1 VHSSSQARWIF
12 DRGEKI
18 LRGIHMRIGVPKEIK
33 TQEFR
38 VGMTP
43 SGAAILTARGHTV
56 LVEQGAGLGSSI
68 PDEAYVKAGAKI
80 VATREEVWAADM
92 VVKVKEPIAPEFALM
107 RKDLLLFTYLHL
119 AAAQELGKELL
130 NRGVNGVAY
139 ETIEPTPG
147 DLPLLT
153 PMSAV
158 AGRMSV
164 QAGATYLERER
175 GGKGVLLG
183 GVPGVKRG
191 RVTVIGGGV
200 VGANAVKMA
209 VGLGANVTVLDVNLK
224 TLAYLDDIY
233 AGRVSTQYSDPIS
246 IERAVLESD
255 LVIGAVLLPGAR
267 APRLVTE
274 SMIKQMEPGSV
285 IVDVS
290 IDQGGCVE
298 GARPTYHDNPT
309 YDLHGVTAYM
319 VANMPGAVPRTSTY
333 ALTNATIKYVVKLAD
348 LGLEKAISDTPHI
361 VSGLNTY
368 KGGVPHAA
376 VAEALSV
383 PFTAYRA

>member
-1 VHSSSQARWIF
+1 MLGSP
-12 DRGEKI
+12 
-18 LRGIHMRIGVPKEIK
+18 MRIGVPKEIK

-43 SGAAILTARGHTV
+43 SGVAILVSHGHTV
-56 LVEQGAGLGSSI
+56 LLEQGAGLGSSI

-80 VATREEVWAADM
+80 VASREEVWGSDM

-119 AAAQELGKELL
+119 AAAQELGKEMLA
-130 NRGVNGVAY
+130 RGVNGVAY

-158 AGRMSV
+158 AGRMAV
-164 QAGATYLERER
+164 QAGAMYLERER

-191 RVTVIGGGV
+191 RVTVIGAGV
-200 VGANAVKMA
+200 VGANATKIA

-233 AGRVSTQYSDPIS
+233 AGRISTQYSDPIS
-246 IERAVLESD
+246 IDRAVRESD
-255 LVIGAVLLPGAR
+255 LVIGAVLIAGAR

-274 SMIKQMEPGSV
+274 QMVKDMEAGSV

-298 GARPTYHDNPT
+298 TARPTTHDNPT
-309 YDLHGVTAYM
+309 YVVHDVIHYG

-333 ALTNATIKYVVKLAD
+333 ALTNATIKYVVTLAD
-348 LGLEKAISDTPHI
+348 HGMEKAVSAVPHI
-361 VSGLNTY
+361 ITGINTY
-368 KGGVPHAA
+368 RGTVPHAA
-376 VAEALSV
+376 VAEALGV
-383 PFTAYRA
+383 AHTPFRP

>member
-1 VHSSSQARWIF
+1 
-12 DRGEKI
+12 
-18 LRGIHMRIGVPKEIK
+18 K

-43 SGAAILTARGHTV
+43 SGVATLVARGHQV
-56 LVEQGAGLGSSI
+56 SVEQGAGQGSAI

-80 VATREEVWAADM
+80 VPTKEAIWGDNDM
-92 VVKVKEPIAPEFALM
+92 VVKVKEPIPTEYALL

-119 AAAQELGKELL
+119 AAAPELGKEMIS
-130 NRGVNGVAY
+130 RGVNGVAY
-139 ETIEPTPG
+139 ETIEPSPG

-158 AGRMSV
+158 AGRMAV
-164 QAGATYLERER
+164 QAGATYLEREK

-200 VGANAVKMA
+200 VGQNAVKMA

-233 AGRVSTQYSDPIS
+233 GGRISTQHSDPLS
-246 IERAVLESD
+246 IEKACLESD
-255 LVIGAVLLPGAR
+255 LVIGAVLIAGAR
-267 APRLVTE
+267 APRLVTR
-274 SMIKQMEPGSV
+274 QMVKEMEAGSV

-290 IDQGGCVE
+290 IDQGGCIE
-298 GARPTYHDNPT
+298 TAKPTTHDNPT
-309 YDLHGVTAYM
+309 YLVDDVIHYG

-333 ALTNATIKYVVKLAD
+333 ALTNATIKYVAMLAD
-348 LGLEKAISDTPHI
+348 HG
-361 VSGLNTY
+361 
-368 KGGVPHAA
+368 
-376 VAEALSV
+376 
-383 PFTAYRA
+383 

>member
-1 VHSSSQARWIF
+1 
-12 DRGEKI
+12 
-18 LRGIHMRIGVPKEIK
+18 MRIGVPKEIK
-33 TQEFR
+33 TQEYR

-43 SGAAILTARGHTV
+43 AGVATLAAKGHTV
-56 LVEQGAGLGSSI
+56 IVEQGAGLGSAI
-68 PDEAYVKAGAKI
+68 PDEQYVKAGATMIPTK
-80 VATREEVWAADM
+80 EEVWGTADM
-92 VVKVKEPIAPEFALM
+92 IVKVKEPIAPEFALM
-107 RKDLLLFTYLHL
+107 KKDLLLFTYLHL
-119 AAAQELGKELL
+119 AAAGDLGKELL

-164 QAGATYLERER
+164 QAGATYLERYR

-191 RVTVIGGGV
+191 RVTILGGGV
-200 VGANAVKMA
+200 VGSNACKMA
-209 VGLGANVTVLDVNLK
+209 VGLGANVTVLDVNLR

-233 AGRVSTQYSDPIS
+233 AGRISTQYSDPLS
-246 IERAVLESD
+246 VEKAVLESD
-255 LVIGAVLLPGAR
+255 LVIGAVLLAGAR

-274 SMIKQMEPGSV
+274 AMIKKMEPGSV

-298 GARPTYHDNPT
+298 TAKPTYHDNPT
-309 YDLHGVTAYM
+309 YLVHDVIHYM

-333 ALTNATIKYVVKLAD
+333 ALTNSTIKYVALLAD
-348 LGLEKAISDTPHI
+348 HGLEKAVSTVPH
-361 VSGLNTY
+361 VESGINTY
-368 KGGVPHAA
+368 KGNVSHAA
-376 VAEALSV
+376 VATALGVKHV
-383 PFTAYRA
+383 PFRA

>member
-1 VHSSSQARWIF
+1 
-12 DRGEKI
+12 
-18 LRGIHMRIGVPKEIK
+18 
-33 TQEFR
+33 
-38 VGMTP
+38 
-43 SGAAILTARGHTV
+43 
-56 LVEQGAGLGSSI
+56 
-68 PDEAYVKAGAKI
+68 
-80 VATREEVWAADM
+80 M

-119 AAAQELGKELL
+119 AAAHELGKELL

-158 AGRMSV
+158 AGRMAV

-191 RVTVIGGGV
+191 RVTIIGGGV
-200 VGANAVKMA
+200 VGANACKMA

-233 AGRVSTQYSDPIS
+233 AGRISTQYSDPLS
-246 IERAVLESD
+246 IEKRGPRERPRDRRRAD
-255 LVIGAVLLPGAR
+255 RRAR
-267 APRLVTE
+267 ARRGSSPRRW
-274 SMIKQMEPGSV
+274 SRRWRPGSV

-298 GARPTYHDNPT
+298 TARPTTHDNPT
-309 YDLHGVTAYM
+309 YLVDDVIHYG

-333 ALTNATIKYVVKLAD
+333 ALTNATIKYVALLAD
-348 LGLEKAISDTPHI
+348 HGLEKA
-361 VSGLNTY
+361 VAA
-368 KGGVPHAA
+368 HAA
-376 VAEALSV
+376 HGQRHQHVQGHGPARGGRRGARRRRTRRSAPRSLTSASRFFREQTRV
-383 PFTAYRA
+383 TGR

>member
-1 VHSSSQARWIF
+1 
-12 DRGEKI
+12 
-18 LRGIHMRIGVPKEIK
+18 MRIGVPKEIK

-43 SGAAILTARGHTV
+43 SGVATLTARGHTV

-68 PDEAYVKAGAKI
+68 PDDSYVKAGAKI
-80 VATREEVWAADM
+80 VPTREDVWAADM

-119 AAAQELGKELL
+119 AAAAELGKELL
-130 NRGVNGVAY
+130 SRGVNGVAY

-164 QAGATYLERER
+164 QAGAAYLERMR

-233 AGRVSTQYSDPIS
+233 AGRVSTQYSDPLS

-274 SMIKQMEPGSV
+274 AMLKQMEPGSV

-298 GARPTYHDNPT
+298 TARPTYHDNPT
-309 YDLHGVTAYM
+309 YVVHDVIHYM

-348 LGLEKAISDTPHI
+348 LGLEKAILDTPHI
-361 VSGLNTY
+361 VTGLNTY

-376 VAEALSV
+376 VAEALGV
-383 PFTAYRA
+383 KHDAFRA

>member
-1 VHSSSQARWIF
+1 
-12 DRGEKI
+12 
-18 LRGIHMRIGVPKEIK
+18 MRIGVPKEIK
-33 TQEFR
+33 TQEYR

-43 SGAAILTARGHTV
+43 SGVAVLTARGHEV
-56 LVEQGAGLGSSI
+56 IIEQGAGLGSAI
-68 PDEAYVKAGAKI
+68 PDEQFVKAGARI
-80 VATREEVWAADM
+80 VPTKEEIWGTADM
-92 VVKVKEPIAPEFALM
+92 VVKVKEPIAPEFPLM

-158 AGRMSV
+158 AGRMAV
-164 QAGATYLERER
+164 QAGATYLERYR

-246 IERAVLESD
+246 IEKAVLESD
-255 LVIGAVLLPGAR
+255 LVVGAVLLAGAR
-267 APRLVTE
+267 APRLVTS
-274 SMIKQMEPGSV
+274 SMIQRMEPGSV

-309 YDLHGVTAYM
+309 YVVHDVIHYM

-333 ALTNATIKYVVKLAD
+333 ALTNATIKYVQLLAD
-348 LGLEKAISDTPHI
+348 HGLEKAIAAVPHI
-361 VSGLNTY
+361 ESGINTY

-376 VAEALSV
+376 VAQALGTAHT
-383 PFTAYRA
+383 PFKR

>member
-1 VHSSSQARWIF
+1 
-12 DRGEKI
+12 
-18 LRGIHMRIGVPKEIK
+18 MRIGVPKEIK

-43 SGAAILTARGHTV
+43 SGVAMLVARGHTV
-56 LVEQGAGLGSSI
+56 LVEQNAGVGSSI
-68 PDEAYVKAGAKI
+68 PDDAYVKAGAKI
-80 VATREEVWAADM
+80 IPTKEDVWGGADM
-92 VVKVKEPIAPEFALM
+92 VVKVKEPIPPEFGLM

-139 ETIEPTPG
+139 ETLEPTPG

-158 AGRMSV
+158 AGRMAV

-191 RVTVIGGGV
+191 RVTIIGGGV
-200 VGANAVKMA
+200 VGANACKIA

-233 AGRVSTQYSDPIS
+233 GGRISTRYSDPLS
-246 IERAVLESD
+246 IESSVHESD
-255 LVIGAVLLPGAR
+255 LVIGAVLIAGAR
-267 APRLVTE
+267 APRLVTDK
-274 SMIKQMEPGSV
+274 MVRDMEAGSV

-298 GARPTYHDNPT
+298 TARPTTHDNPT
-309 YDLHGVTAYM
+309 YLVHDVIHYG

-333 ALTNATIKYVVKLAD
+333 ALTNATIKYVLALAD
-348 LGLEKAISDTPHI
+348 HGLERAVAAIPHI
-361 VSGLNTY
+361 VSVIKTY
-368 KGGVPHAA
+368 KGTVPHGA
-376 VAEALSV
+376 VAEALGVPHV
-383 PFTAYRA
+383 PFKA

>member
-1 VHSSSQARWIF
+1 
-12 DRGEKI
+12 
-18 LRGIHMRIGVPKEIK
+18 MRIGVPKEIK

-43 SGAAILTARGHTV
+43 SGVAILAAHGHTV
-56 LVEQGAGLGSSI
+56 LIEQGAGIGSSI
-68 PDEAYVKAGAKI
+68 PDEAYVKAGAQI
-80 VATREEVWAADM
+80 VSTKEEVWAADM

-139 ETIEPTPG
+139 ETIEPSPG

-158 AGRMSV
+158 AGRMAV

-191 RVTVIGGGV
+191 RVTILGGGV
-200 VGANAVKMA
+200 VGANAAKIA
-209 VGLGANVTVLDVNLK
+209 VGLGANVTILDVNLK

-246 IERAVLESD
+246 VERAVLESD
-255 LVIGAVLLPGAR
+255 LVVGAVLIAGAR
-267 APRLVTE
+267 APRLVTAN
-274 SMIKQMEPGSV
+274 MVKNMEPGSV

-298 GARPTYHDNPT
+298 TARPTYHDNPT
-309 YDLHGVTAYM
+309 FLVDDVIHYG

-333 ALTNATIKYVVKLAD
+333 ALTNATIKYVVTLAD
-348 LGLEKAISDTPHI
+348 HGLEKAVSVVPHI
-361 VSGLNTY
+361 VSGINTY
-368 KGGVPHAA
+368 KGSVPHAA

-383 PFTAYRA
+383 PHTAFKS

>member
-1 VHSSSQARWIF
+1 
-12 DRGEKI
+12 
-18 LRGIHMRIGVPKEIK
+18 MRIGVPKEIK
-33 TQEFR
+33 NREFR

-43 SGAAILTARGHTV
+43 SGVATLTARGHSV
-56 LVEQGAGLGSSI
+56 LVEQGAGGGSAI
-68 PDEAYVKAGAKI
+68 PDEAYVKAGATI
-80 VATREEVWAADM
+80 VPTKEEVWGQADM

-107 RKDLLLFTYLHL
+107 KKDLLLFTYLHL

-130 NRGVNGVAY
+130 SRGVNGVAY
-139 ETIEPTPG
+139 ETIEPSPG

-164 QAGATYLERER
+164 QAGATFLERER

-233 AGRVSTQYSDPIS
+233 SGRISTQYSDPLS

-255 LVIGAVLLPGAR
+255 LVIGAVLLAGAR
-267 APRLVTE
+267 APRLVTD
-274 SMIKQMEPGSV
+274 SMIKRMEPGSV

-298 GARPTYHDNPT
+298 GAKPTYHDNPT
-309 YDLHGVTAYM
+309 YLIHDVIAYM

-333 ALTNATIKYVVKLAD
+333 ALTNATIRYVQTLAD
-348 LGLEKAISDTPHI
+348 HGLEKAIGAVPHI
-361 VSGLNTY
+361 VTGINTY
-368 KGGVPHAA
+368 KGTVPHPA

-383 PFTAYRA
+383 PYTPFKG

>member
-1 VHSSSQARWIF
+1 
-12 DRGEKI
+12 
-18 LRGIHMRIGVPKEIK
+18 MRIGVPKEIK

-43 SGAAILTARGHTV
+43 SGVAMLTARKHEV

-80 VATREEVWAADM
+80 VKTPDEIWAADM
-92 VVKVKEPIAPEFALM
+92 VVKVKEPIAPEFARM

-119 AAAQELGKELL
+119 AAAAELGKELL

-164 QAGATYLERER
+164 QAGATFLERER

-191 RVTVIGGGV
+191 RVTIVGGGV
-200 VGANAVKMA
+200 VGQNALKIA

-233 AGRVSTQYSDPIS
+233 GGRVTTRFSDPIS
-246 IERAVLESD
+246 IEQSVLESD
-255 LVIGAVLLPGAR
+255 LVVGAVLVAGAR
-267 APRLVTE
+267 APRLVTTD
-274 SMIKQMEPGSV
+274 MIKKMEPGSV

-298 GARPTYHDNPT
+298 GARATYHDNPT

-333 ALTNATIKYVVKLAD
+333 ALTNATIPYVVKLAD
-348 LGLEKAISDTPHI
+348 GGLEKAIQNTPHI
-361 VSGLNTY
+361 VTGLNTY
-368 KGGVPHAA
+368 KGTVPHAA

-383 PFTAYRA
+383 PYAAYKA

>member
-1 VHSSSQARWIF
+1 MMLLAT
-12 DRGEKI
+12 
-18 LRGIHMRIGVPKEIK
+18 MRIGGPKEIK

-43 SGAAILTARGHTV
+43 AGVAILVARGHTV
-56 LVEQGAGLGSSI
+56 LVEQNAGVGSSI

-80 VATREEVWAADM
+80 VPTRDDVWGQADM

-119 AAAQELGKELL
+119 AAAQELAKELL
-130 NRGVNGVAY
+130 ARGVNGVAY
-139 ETIEPTPG
+139 ETIEPSPG

-158 AGRMSV
+158 AGRMAV
-164 QAGATYLERER
+164 QAGAAYLEREK

-191 RVTVIGGGV
+191 RVSIIGGGV
-200 VGANAVKMA
+200 VGANACKMA

-224 TLAYLDDIY
+224 TLSYLDDIY
-233 AGRVSTQYSDPIS
+233 AGRISTQYSDPLS

-255 LVIGAVLLPGAR
+255 LVVGAVLLAGAR

-274 SMIKQMEPGSV
+274 
-285 IVDVS
+285 
-290 IDQGGCVE
+290 
-298 GARPTYHDNPT
+298 
-309 YDLHGVTAYM
+309 
-319 VANMPGAVPRTSTY
+319 
-333 ALTNATIKYVVKLAD
+333 
-348 LGLEKAISDTPHI
+348 
-361 VSGLNTY
+361 
-368 KGGVPHAA
+368 
-376 VAEALSV
+376 
-383 PFTAYRA
+383 

>member
-1 VHSSSQARWIF
+1 
-12 DRGEKI
+12 
-18 LRGIHMRIGVPKEIK
+18 M
-33 TQEFR
+33 
-38 VGMTP
+38 
-43 SGAAILTARGHTV
+43 
-56 LVEQGAGLGSSI
+56 
-68 PDEAYVKAGAKI
+68 
-80 VATREEVWAADM
+80 
-92 VVKVKEPIAPEFALM
+92 KVKEPQPEEFPFL
-107 RKDLLLFTYLHL
+107 REDLLLFTYLHL
-119 AAAQELGKELL
+119 AAAHELGKEMLA
-130 NRGVNGVAY
+130 RGVNGVAY

-200 VGANAVKMA
+200 VGQNAVKMA
-209 VGLGANVTVLDVNLK
+209 VGLGANVTVLDINLK

-233 AGRVSTQYSDPIS
+233 GGRISTQYSDPIS

-274 SMIKQMEPGSV
+274 AMIKNMEPGSV

-298 GARPTYHDNPT
+298 TARPTYHDNPT
-309 YDLHGVTAYM
+309 YVVHDVIHYM

-333 ALTNATIKYVVKLAD
+333 ALTNATIKYVVTLAD
-348 LGLEKAISDTPHI
+348 HGLEGAVAAVPHM
-361 VSGLNTY
+361 VSGINTY
-368 KGGVPHAA
+368 KGTVPHAA

-383 PFTAYRA
+383 PHTPFK

>member
-1 VHSSSQARWIF
+1 MKQ
-12 DRGEKI
+12 I
-18 LRGIHMRIGVPKEIK
+18 LRAIYMRIGVPKEIK

-43 SGAAILTARGHTV
+43 SGAAILTAKGHTV

-68 PDEAYVKAGAKI
+68 TDEAYVKAGAKI
-80 VATREEVWAADM
+80 VASREEIWGCDM

-119 AAAQELGKELL
+119 AAAHELGKEML

-274 SMIKQMEPGSV
+274 AMLKNMEPGSV

-298 GARPTYHDNPT
+298 TARPTYHDNPT
-309 YDLHGVTAYM
+309 YVVHDVTHYM

-348 LGLEKAISDTPHI
+348 HGLEGAIKDTPHI

-376 VAEALSV
+376 VAEALGV
-383 PFTAYRA
+383 PHTAFRA

>member
-1 VHSSSQARWIF
+1 
-12 DRGEKI
+12 
-18 LRGIHMRIGVPKEIK
+18 MRIGVPKEIK

-68 PDEAYVKAGAKI
+68 PDEAYVKAGATI
-80 VATREEVWAADM
+80 VATREEVWGADM

-139 ETIEPTPG
+139 ETIEPSPG

-233 AGRVSTQYSDPIS
+233 AGRISTQYSDPLS

-348 LGLEKAISDTPHI
+348 LGLEKAIADTPHI
-361 VSGLNTY
+361 VTGLNTY

-383 PFTAYRA
+383 PFSAYRA

>member
-1 VHSSSQARWIF
+1 
-12 DRGEKI
+12 
-18 LRGIHMRIGVPKEIK
+18 MRIGVPKEIK

-43 SGAAILTARGHTV
+43 SGVATLVGRGHTV
-56 LVEQGAGLGSSI
+56 LVEQNAGIGSSI

-119 AAAQELGKELL
+119 AAAQELGKEMLG
-130 NRGVNGVAY
+130 RGVNGVAY

-164 QAGATYLERER
+164 QAGAMYLERER

-191 RVTVIGGGV
+191 RVTVLGGGV
-200 VGANAVKMA
+200 VGANATKIA

-233 AGRVSTQYSDPIS
+233 AGRISTQYSDPIS
-246 IERAVLESD
+246 IERAVRESD
-255 LVIGAVLLPGAR
+255 LVIGAVLIAGAR

-274 SMIKQMEPGSV
+274 TMVKMMEAGSV

-298 GARPTYHDNPT
+298 TARPTYHDNPT
-309 YDLHGVTAYM
+309 YVVHDVIHYM

-348 LGLEKAISDTPHI
+348 LGLEGAIKDTPHI
-361 VSGLNTY
+361 ESGLNTY
-368 KGGVPHAA
+368 KGSVPHSA
-376 VAEALSV
+376 VAEALGV
-383 PFTAYRA
+383 AHKAYKA

>member
-1 VHSSSQARWIF
+1 
-12 DRGEKI
+12 
-18 LRGIHMRIGVPKEIK
+18 MRIGVPKEIK

-43 SGAAILTARGHTV
+43 AGVATLTGRGHQV
-56 LVEQGAGLGSSI
+56 LVEQSAGIGSSI
-68 PDEAYVKAGAKI
+68 PDEHYVKAGARI
-80 VATREEVWAADM
+80 VATRDEVWGEADM
-92 VVKVKEPIAPEFALM
+92 VVKVKEPIAAEYPLM
-107 RKDLLLFTYLHL
+107 RKGQLLFTYLHL
-119 AAAQELGKELL
+119 AAAHELGHEMLK
-130 NRGVNGVAY
+130 RGVDGVAY

-158 AGRMSV
+158 AGRMAV

-183 GVPGVKRG
+183 GVPGVRRG
-191 RVTVIGGGV
+191 RVTIIGAGV
-200 VGANAVKMA
+200 VGSNAAKIA

-233 AGRVSTQYSDPIS
+233 MGRVSTQYSDPMA

-274 SMIKQMEPGSV
+274 AHVKAMEPGSV

-298 GARPTYHDNPT
+298 TARVTYHDKPT
-309 YDLHGVTAYM
+309 YVVHDVIHYG

-333 ALTNATIKYVVKLAD
+333 ALTNATMRYAVKLAD
-348 LGLEKAISDTPHI
+348 RGLEGAIKDDPVFI
-361 VSGLNTY
+361 SGLNTY
-368 KGGVPHAA
+368 RGTVPHAA
-376 VAEALSV
+376 VAEALGV
-383 PFTAYRA
+383 PHTVYKA

>member
-1 VHSSSQARWIF
+1 
-12 DRGEKI
+12 
-18 LRGIHMRIGVPKEIK
+18 MRIGVPKEIK

-43 SGAAILTARGHTV
+43 AGVAILTARGHTV

-68 PDEAYVKAGAKI
+68 TDENYTKAGAQI
-80 VATREEVWAADM
+80 VATREEIWAADM

-119 AAAQELGKELL
+119 AAAHELSKELL

-233 AGRVSTQYSDPIS
+233 AGRVSTQFSDPIS

-255 LVIGAVLLPGAR
+255 LVVGAVLLPGAR

-274 SMIKQMEPGSV
+274 SMIKLMEPGSV

-298 GARPTYHDNPT
+298 TARPTYHDNPT
-309 YDLHGVTAYM
+309 YLVHDVIHYM

-333 ALTNATIKYVVKLAD
+333 ALTNATIKYVVLLAD
-348 LGLEKAISDTPHI
+348 MGLEKAVAQTPHLVTGI
-361 VSGLNTY
+361 NTY

-383 PFTAYRA
+383 PHVPFKA